1 MDPTAGGTECAARF
15 SGPEQQDMG
24 AKYGTGHQRR
34 HGAEKME
41 KKWKKCLTKQA
52 PFGIIAEHFWER
64 RALRMRVMKI
74 LKKDEKT
81 SWQTDEAML
90 EY

>member
-1 MDPTAGGTECAARF
+1 MIDPRAGGTRCAARF

-41 KKWKKCLTKQA
+41 KK
-52 PFGIIAEHFWER
+52 
-64 RALRMRVMKI
+64 
-74 LKKDEKT
+74 
-81 SWQTDEAML
+81 
-90 EY
+90 